1 MGDVKR
7 VYHGVSRVSVVWR
20 SKVDAIKH
28 EGQGIDG
35 LCAGDKLNQDKSCL
49 IQCLNLAKCLHMERR
64 CFDGQAKPR
73 PYWDA
78 SVNDL
83 DHGHVAC
90 ENASPEP
97 HSKSQHDGETHA
109 QDNAQLQ
116 GKEDH

>member
-1 MGDVKR
+1 
-7 VYHGVSRVSVVWR
+7 
-20 SKVDAIKH
+20 
-28 EGQGIDG
+28 
-35 LCAGDKLNQDKSCL
+35 
-49 IQCLNLAKCLHMERR
+49 MERR
-64 CFDGQAKPR
+64 CFDSQARAR
-73 PYWDA
+73 PYRDA

-116 GKEDH
+116 HTGCRGSDLLTVVLGERACKHRLQSVNNSRIQFVSRDAPSGYERSSLRRLV

>member
-1 MGDVKR
+1 MAR
-7 VYHGVSRVSVVWR
+7 
-20 SKVDAIKH
+20 
-28 EGQGIDG
+28 
-35 LCAGDKLNQDKSCL
+35 
-49 IQCLNLAKCLHMERR
+49 
-64 CFDGQAKPR
+64 PR

-97 HSKSQHDGETHA
+97 HSKSQHDSETHA

-116 GKEDH
+116 GEHDH